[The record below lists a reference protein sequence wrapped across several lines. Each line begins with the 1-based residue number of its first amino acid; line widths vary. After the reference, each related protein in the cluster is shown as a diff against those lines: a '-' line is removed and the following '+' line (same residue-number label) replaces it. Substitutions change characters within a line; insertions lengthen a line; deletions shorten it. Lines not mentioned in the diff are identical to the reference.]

1 MMVLMKAQHDQG
13 QFYYLV
19 GEIFLNII
27 TTCRGI
33 FFSQRAALVLIASFA
48 AAVPFGQLS
57 QVPMALM
64 GVCGLVLLK
73 KQGRALRE
81 RPEIRLYF
89 LLFLFFWVPIGISL
103 IGAVNPVKTLTVW
116 ILFLRF
122 FPAGVF
128 IIFAL
133 TKPGAPANF
142 LRLTAWVLLLWV
154 FDALLQAGIG
164 KNLLGTPLQSR
175 VNSFFRAGSDLGMV
189 LSIFCPLLLVHIRL
203 NWPLVLQVVAVNLLV
218 AVVFLAGGRG
228 GWICLAVVMAGFWTW
243 MVYQDRKTLFLSAAA
258 GLLMVLT
265 LVGTWQASDY
275 VSERVKQSVMVFSGD
290 AELINTALGQ
300 RLRIWQTAVDIFRDN
315 PVNGVGARNLRYVYA
330 DFAPSDDTYVS
341 KGRIVRHAHA
351 LVLDIGSETGII
363 GLGGLVLALG
373 LLLRTWLGADLS
385 RRKEM
390 LPYALALSA
399 AFFPFNTH
407 YAIYSSAWS
416 AACFWL
422 LALFCATAGKSAVQ
436 SVKKSKKTVLWWG
449 RFDQNY
455 SRNRLIRRLLVQLGW
470 RVQDFRPLVSPLGS
484 LQATLTCISKPDF
497 VWVPSFRHRDLLS
510 ARRWS
515 HRYKVPLLFDPFISD
530 YDKQVFERR
539 KFAENSLQ
547 ANRLLAKESRLLQ
560 ASDLVLADTHEHARF
575 FQEVLKAD
583 PRRICVLH
591 VGAEED
597 LFYPDKNESAK
608 SPGWNN
614 NAPPEILFY
623 GSFIPLQGPQFIA
636 DAVRQYQ
643 GPAVNWVFLGEGP
656 LLEKCQEIT
665 AGLPN
670 VFFENWLPY
679 LQLPSRIRRADILLG
694 IFGDTPKTRRVIPNK
709 VFQSM
714 ACGRPV
720 ITAATPAYPR
730 SLLESPDSGI
740 IWVAP
745 ANPKQLADAAALLA
759 GSHEE
764 RQKKGIQAYHSFNRY
779 FSMSQLQG
787 ELEKILAQL
796 PTENMQKDFNHKG
809 ENP

>member
-1 MMVLMKAQHDQG
+1 MVVVKAKHDQP
-13 QFYYLV
+13 QFDYLV
-19 GEIFLNII
+19 GDIFLNVIA
-27 TTCRGI
+27 TCRRI
-33 FFSQRAALVLIASFA
+33 FFSQQAALALIASFA

-64 GVCGLVLLK
+64 AVCGLVLMK
-73 KQGRALRE
+73 KQGRALWD

-133 TKPGAPANF
+133 TKPGAPAKL
-142 LRLTAWVLLLWV
+142 LRLTAWVLLLWM
-154 FDALLQAGIG
+154 FDALLQAGLG
-164 KNLLGTPLQSR
+164 KNLLGKPLQGQ
-175 VNSFFRAGSDLGMV
+175 VTSFFRAGSDLGMV
-189 LSIFCPLLLVHIRL
+189 LSVFCPLLLVHIRR
-203 NWPLVLQVVAVNLLV
+203 NWPLFLQVVAVNLLV

-243 MVYQDRKTLFLSAAA
+243 LVYRDRKTLFLSAAVF
-258 GLLMVLT
+258 LLMVLT
-265 LVGTWQASDY
+265 LVATWHASDY

-290 AELINTALGQ
+290 TESIDTALGM
-300 RLRIWQTAVDIFRDN
+300 RLGIWQTAVDIFRDN
-315 PVNGVGARNLRYVYA
+315 PLNGVGARNLRYVYA
-330 DFAPSDDTYVS
+330 DYASSDDWFVKRGMTVY
-341 KGRIVRHAHA
+341 HAHA
-351 LVLDIGSETGII
+351 LVLDVGSETGIV

-407 YAIYSSAWS
+407 YATYSSAWS

-422 LALFCATAGKSAVQ
+422 LALFCATTGKGAVQ
-436 SVKKSKKTVLWWG
+436 SVKPWEKTVLWWG
-449 RFDQNY
+449 RFDQDY
-455 SRNRLIRRLLVQLGW
+455 SRNRLIRRLLVELGW
-470 RVQDFRPLVSPLGS
+470 RVQDFRPLVSPLGN
-484 LQATLTCISKPDF
+484 LQATLTCVSKPDF

-515 HRYKVPLLFDPFISD
+515 HRHKIPLLFDPLISD

-539 KFAENSLQ
+539 KFAENSHQ

-560 ASDLVLADTHEHARF
+560 ASDLVLADTFEHARF
-575 FQEVLKAD
+575 FKEVLKAD
-583 PRRICVLH
+583 PRRICVLP

-597 LFYPDKNESAK
+597 LFYPDKNESAQ
-608 SPGWNN
+608 SPGWN

-643 GPAVNWVFLGEGP
+643 GPAVNWVFLGDGP
-656 LLEKCQEIT
+656 LLEKCQKIT

-670 VFFENWLPY
+670 VSFENWLPY

-694 IFGDTPKTRRVIPNK
+694 IFGDTPKTGRVIPNK

-730 SLLESPDSGI
+730 SLLENSGSGI
-740 IWVAP
+740 IWVDP

-764 RQKKGIQAYHSFNRY
+764 RQKKGVQAYQSFNRY
-779 FSMSQLQG
+779 FSLSRLRA

-796 PTENMQKDFNHKG
+796 PFENMQKKINHKG
-809 ENP
+809 KNP

>member
-1 MMVLMKAQHDQG
+1 MMVLKAKHDQR
-13 QFYYLV
+13 QFHYLV
-19 GEIFLNII
+19 CERFLNII
-27 TTCRGI
+27 TTCQRI
-33 FFSQRAALVLIASFA
+33 FTSQRAALALISSFP

-57 QVPMALM
+57 QLPMALM
-64 GVCGLVLLK
+64 AVCGLVLLV
-73 KQGRALRE
+73 KQGRRLWE
-81 RPEIRLYF
+81 RPEIRLYL

-103 IGAVNPVKTLTVW
+103 IDAVNPLKTLTVW
-116 ILFLRF
+116 IVFLRF

-128 IIFAL
+128 IIFTL
-133 TKPGAPANF
+133 TKPGAPAKL

-164 KNLLGTPLQSR
+164 MNLLGKPLQGR
-175 VNSFFRAGSDLGMV
+175 VNSFFRTGSDLGMV
-189 LSIFCPLLLVHIRL
+189 LSIFCPLLLFHIRRC
-203 NWPLVLQVVAVNLLV
+203 WPLLLQVVVVNLLV

-228 GWICLAVVMAGFWTW
+228 GWICLAVVMTGFWTW
-243 MVYQDRKTLFLSAAA
+243 MVYRNRKTLFLSAAA
-258 GLLMVLT
+258 GLLMILT
-265 LVGTWQASDY
+265 LVGTWQLSHD
-275 VSERVKQSVMVFSGD
+275 VSARVKQSLMVFSGD
-290 AELINTALGQ
+290 TELINNALSL
-300 RLRIWQTAVDIFRDN
+300 RLGLWQTAVDIFRNN

-330 DFAPSDDTYVS
+330 DSASSSDTFVNR
-341 KGRIVRHAHA
+341 GLTVHHAHT

-399 AFFPFNTH
+399 VFFPFNTH
-407 YAIYSSAWS
+407 YATYSSAWS
-416 AACFWL
+416 AAYFWL
-422 LALFCATAGKSAVQ
+422 LALFCATTGKGVVQ
-436 SVKKSKKTVLWWG
+436 SVKTVLWWG

-470 RVQDFRPLVSPLGS
+470 RVKDFRPLVSPLGN

-515 HRYKVPLLFDPFISD
+515 HRYKIPLLFDPLISD

-539 KFAENSLQ
+539 KFPENSHQ
-547 ANRLLAKESRLLQ
+547 ANRLLAKESRLLR
-560 ASDLVLADTHEHARF
+560 ASDLVLADTPEHARF
-575 FQEVLKAD
+575 FKEVLKAD
-583 PRRICVLH
+583 PRRICVLP

-597 LFYPDKNESAK
+597 LFYPDKNESDK

-636 DAVRQYQ
+636 DAVLQYQ
-643 GPAVNWVFLGEGP
+643 GSPVNWVFLGDGP
-656 LLEKCQEIT
+656 LLEKCQKIT
-665 AGLPN
+665 AGLTN

-730 SLLESPDSGI
+730 SLLESTDSGI
-740 IWVAP
+740 IWVDP

-764 RQKKGIQAYHSFNRY
+764 RQQKGARAYQNFNRY
-779 FSMSQLQG
+779 FSMSQLRR

-796 PTENMQKDFNHKG
+796 PNPG
-809 ENP
+809 EKPPCA